1 MPKVALPF
9 QSVFVTL
16 ARFLVIGP
24 SSPSVPSSY
33 PEVLPPAEAAV
44 ALGFLALGL
53 LTDTREEGREVFF
66 AFSAAVVVPLLSFPE
81 FSAFMLVAFG
91 WEGAWLLKEVW
102 FIWLG

>member
-16 ARFLVIGP
+16 ARFLVVGP

-53 LTDTREEGREVFF
+53 LTDTREEGREVFL

-81 FSAFMLVAFG
+81 FSAFMFMVF
-91 WEGAWLLKEVW
+91 WFKDAWLLNDAGFV
-102 FIWLG
+102 